1 MSPSGSREE
10 EEQQLQQEGEEEE
23 EGVQFHLTEEGLGV
37 VAAPTYDTRG
47 VGFAGDRAVYIYVS
61 YATRYARGKLRILP
75 RLALYT
81 CR

>member
-1 MSPSGSREE
+1 MAEREE
-10 EEQQLQQEGEEEE
+10 EEEDG
-23 EGVQFHLTEEGLGV
+23 GGGAISSHLTEEGLGV
-37 VAAPTYDTRG
+37 ALAPTYDTGG

-75 RLALYT
+75 RLALCT

>member
-1 MSPSGSREE
+1 MAEREE
-10 EEQQLQQEGEEEE
+10 EEEEEE
-23 EGVQFHLTEEGLGV
+23 EGVQFHLTEEGSGV
-37 VAAPTYDTRG
+37 VAAPTYDTGG

-75 RLALYT
+75 RPALCT